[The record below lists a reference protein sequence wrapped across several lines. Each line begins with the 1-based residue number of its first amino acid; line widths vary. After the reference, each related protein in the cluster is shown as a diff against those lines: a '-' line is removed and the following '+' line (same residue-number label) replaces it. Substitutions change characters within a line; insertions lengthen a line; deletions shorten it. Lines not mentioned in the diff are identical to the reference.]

1 MHESVQERTPEESQ
15 NKVAGN
21 VTVTSMKWQL
31 YLTPSTYTL
40 QSPSHL
46 YFSHFCL
53 NFIPQHSFPWTSTHK
68 APFPFKAHFFISHCF
83 LADREICLHHTYEN
97 LPTIV
102 SEALSSDKN
111 FFVSWVEFFREI
123 FAEKKYTWLC
133 KFLQWPWHSEKV
145 PIPLPHSAGSLFG
158 LGKDWESPA

>member
-68 APFPFKAHFFISHCF
+68 ASFPFKAHFFISHCF

-123 FAEKKYTWLC
+123 FAEKNILGSVNFSNDLDTQKKCL
-133 KFLQWPWHSEKV
+133 FLFHIVQVHFLAWV
-145 PIPLPHSAGSLFG
+145 RTGRA
-158 LGKDWESPA
+158 